1 MSSAD
6 DAVQPPALSAPE
18 EQRALNDQWRAL
30 RRSATV
36 VAILCAPA
44 AFIWLWQV
52 KDVSFGWSLVATAL
66 AVFAFRGLLDLVFRR
81 FIPWPSLFAVDDAR
95 VREEDVVNRRRA
107 WFWRSIFKFVL
118 ILAAIVTVVFVI
130 QWIFGGD
137 VTWWGT
143 ATSMANGVADA
154 ITSRTWWTQAFLVL
168 FLFLANFLIFM
179 GPMMLMGISQ
189 IKGFEPGDANW
200 GVKLED
206 VRGQAEAKEEVR
218 RIVSLWQSGEAFE
231 KAGGRRERG
240 ILFHGAP
247 GTGKTMLAK
256 AIATGFNSP
265 FVTIPGSGF
274 AQAQPLDAKI
284 LTPRGWTTMGAIA
297 IGDEVI
303 DPEGGTARVIGVF
316 PQGERDIFCVTFSDG
331 SSTECDLDHLWQIR
345 RHRNRAWRVENLRLI
360 KERLEKDSRQNRPYI
375 PLVQNLEFKEQEL
388 PLDPYLLGVLLGD
401 GCLTTTTPSLIAA
414 EPELVGASAAR
425 LPSGMWAEE
434 NAGKPGAYYLTAG
447 KRGRLP
453 LTAELKSVGLFG
465 CSALTKFVPDAYK
478 FASAATRL
486 EVLRG
491 LMDTDGYIRQDERS
505 EAVFATS
512 STALADDVVFLVRS
526 LGGTATKRPAGNGRY
541 RHPVHGDRPAAPGW
555 QVRVALGPD
564 CNPFRLSRKRD
575 RWTRAWDP
583 SRRIVSIEKVGRKQA
598 QCIKLDSENELYVT
612 DDFIVTHNTF
622 IGIDAL
628 IVRYLAR
635 KAKRLASKWGGQC
648 IVFIDEIDAVGMRRA
663 SLGGAPSMI
672 ATTGR
677 FDDHCF
683 FGPYGALTSSGDLIL
698 ETRGWRDR
706 IFAEREPSRA
716 PDPGLYA
723 RFAGIVNQ
731 AFPGMF
737 GGMGGLALNQLLVT
751 MDGIDNPPFW
761 RRFWTNRINNFL
773 DATYVVPRR
782 VGKAGLRLPP
792 ARPAGNQIYFIG
804 ATNVPLEALD
814 PALRRPGRM
823 GRHVW
828 FRTPTKRDREDV
840 FNLYLG
846 RVAHDPELDT
856 ERARDELARI
866 TNGYSPAMVE
876 QVCSMALTRAHHD
889 GREEFNREDIIE
901 AIPEETRAVA
911 IHEAGHAA
919 AAHVL
924 LKGAESTRISI
935 RMRAGSLGHHQA
947 LEKEERFS
955 SWKSEEMAKMAW
967 TLGALAAEQV
977 FYGEN
982 ATGVGGDLQSATGR
996 AAWMVGVSGMGPDAI
1011 PIDSTARRSVERQEE
1026 ERKKRAR
1033 RFESIGLQLMN
1044 RASGDFQHDAIAA
1057 VLRDP
1062 DKRQLAAQIIGQAYL
1077 TAYQLVLQNREG
1089 VETIAD
1095 HLVARKE
1102 LYGDELIELLN
1113 SVDLKEPTIDLGKEE
1128 TWPTL

>member
-36 VAILCAPA
+36 VAVLCAPA
-44 AFIWLWQV
+44 AFLWLSQV
-52 KDVSFGWSLVATAL
+52 EDVPVGWALVATAL
-66 AVFAFRGLLDLVFRR
+66 GVFAFRGLLDLVFRR
-81 FIPWPSLFAVDDAR
+81 FIPWPSLFAVDDPR
-95 VREEDVVNRRRA
+95 VREEDVLNRRRA
-107 WFWRSIFKFVL
+107 WFWHSIFKFFLVVAIL
-118 ILAAIVTVVFVI
+118 ITIVFVV
-130 QWIFGGD
+130 QWLFGGD

-143 ATSMANGVADA
+143 AQSMATGFWHAVS
-154 ITSRTWWTQAFLVL
+154 TKTFWTQLIFVV

-218 RIVSLWQSGEAFE
+218 RIVNLWQSGEAFE

-274 AQAQPLDAKI
+274 AQ
-284 LTPRGWTTMGAIA
+284 
-297 IGDEVI
+297 
-303 DPEGGTARVIGVF
+303 
-316 PQGERDIFCVTFSDG
+316 
-331 SSTECDLDHLWQIR
+331 
-345 RHRNRAWRVENLRLI
+345 
-360 KERLEKDSRQNRPYI
+360 
-375 PLVQNLEFKEQEL
+375 
-388 PLDPYLLGVLLGD
+388 
-401 GCLTTTTPSLIAA
+401 
-414 EPELVGASAAR
+414 
-425 LPSGMWAEE
+425 
-434 NAGKPGAYYLTAG
+434 
-447 KRGRLP
+447 
-453 LTAELKSVGLFG
+453 
-465 CSALTKFVPDAYK
+465 
-478 FASAATRL
+478 
-486 EVLRG
+486 
-491 LMDTDGYIRQDERS
+491 
-505 EAVFATS
+505 
-512 STALADDVVFLVRS
+512 
-526 LGGTATKRPAGNGRY
+526 
-541 RHPVHGDRPAAPGW
+541 
-555 QVRVALGPD
+555 
-564 CNPFRLSRKRD
+564 
-575 RWTRAWDP
+575 
-583 SRRIVSIEKVGRKQA
+583 
-598 QCIKLDSENELYVT
+598 
-612 DDFIVTHNTF
+612 TF

-628 IVRYLAR
+628 IVRFLAR
-635 KAKRLASKWGGQC
+635 KAKRLAAKWGGQC
-648 IVFIDEIDAVGMRRA
+648 IVFIDEIDAVGMRRS
-663 SLGGAPSMI
+663 SLGGAPTMTTS
-672 ATTGR
+672 TTGR
-677 FDDHCF
+677 YDDNCF
-683 FGPYGALTSSGDLIL
+683 YGPFGALTPSGDLIL

-706 IFAEREPSRA
+706 IFAEREPWGPA
-716 PDPGLYA
+716 PYPGWYTRL
-723 RFAGIVNQ
+723 AGIVNQ
-731 AFPGMF
+731 GVVPGMF
-737 GGMGGLALNQLLVT
+737 GGTGQLALNQLLVT

-761 RRFWTNRINNFL
+761 RRFWTNRLNNFL

-782 VGKAGLRLPP
+782 IGKVELRLPA

-828 FRTPTKRDREDV
+828 FRTPTKRDREDI

-846 RVAHDPELDT
+846 RVQHDPELDT

-889 GREEFNREDIIE
+889 GRESFTREDIIE
-901 AIPEETRAVA
+901 AMTTVESGTAVGVEYVPEETRAVA
-911 IHEAGHAA
+911 VHEAGHAA

-955 SWKSEEMAKMAW
+955 SWKSEEVAKLAW

-996 AAWMVGVSGMGPDAI
+996 AAWMVGVSGMGPDPI
-1011 PIDSTARRSVERQEE
+1011 PIDSKARRSLERQEE
-1026 ERKKRAR
+1026 DRKRLAK

-1044 RASGDFQHDAIAA
+1044 RASGDFQHDSIAA
-1057 VLRDP
+1057 VLRDF
-1062 DKRQLAAQIIGQAYL
+1062 DKRQLAAQIIGQAYV
-1077 TAYQLVLQNREG
+1077 TAYQLIAQNREA

-1102 LYGDELIELLN
+1102 LYGDELIDLLN
-1113 SVDLKEPTIDLGKEE
+1113 SVELKEPTIDLSKEE